1 MLIALQIVLIII
13 CLIGSAFFSG
23 LETGVIS
30 INRMRLRHF
39 VKEGSRRARM
49 LQDLLDPPDRLL
61 GTTLLGTNLCN
72 VMVSV
77 IAASL
82 AFNVSREW
90 GPTVSAV
97 IVTCVLLVFGEY
109 VPKAWFQARPYR
121 RCRPYAKALHISWRV
136 MRPLA
141 FAVTAITRVFL
152 RNGGDVFGRGR
163 HSVNRDELKVL
174 AHDVERGG
182 MLSEEERIMIHSVF
196 ELSAKDARQVMVP
209 GDRIVSIVADASV
222 ADLCK
227 VARAESYTRIPVRDA
242 ADKLIGIVNMFDVLE
257 SNHLDSSDPVS
268 EFMRSPL
275 FIAESTPIDD
285 IFPRLRLSR
294 QSMCFVRNDA
304 GEVTGLLTTEDI
316 VRQIVGEL

>member
-1 MLIALQIVLIII
+1 MLVVIQVMLISI
-13 CLIGSAFFSG
+13 CLVGSAFFSG

-39 VKEGSRRARM
+39 VKEGSRRAQR

-82 AFNVSREW
+82 AFNVSQEW

-121 RCRPYAKALHISWRV
+121 RCRPFANALHVSWRL
-136 MRPLA
+136 MRPLVV
-141 FAVTAITRVFL
+141 AVTAITRVFL
-152 RNGGDVFGRGR
+152 RNGGDMFGRGR
-163 HSVNRDELKVL
+163 HSVNREELKAL

-182 MLSEEERIMIHSVF
+182 MLSPEERIMIHRVF
-196 ELSAKDARQVMVP
+196 ELTTKEARQVMVP
-209 GDRIVSIVADASV
+209 ADRIVSIASDAMV
-222 ADLCK
+222 ADLC
-227 VARAESYTRIPVRDA
+227 RASRSESYTRIPVRDA
-242 ADKLIGIVNMFDVLE
+242 ADKLVGIVNMFDVLAAH
-257 SNHLDSSDPVS
+257 HLDSKDPVG

-275 FIAESTPIDD
+275 FISESTPIDD
-285 IFPRLRLSR
+285 IFPRLRISR
-294 QSMCFVRNDA
+294 QSMCLVCNETGD
-304 GEVTGLLTTEDI
+304 VTGLLTTEDI
-316 VRQIVGEL
+316 VSEIVGEL